1 MKYILLILLSATKF
15 VAAVPVATANFD
27 FTVFETIL
35 FTSLSGV
42 FGVFIFAFLSDKFV
56 LLWNYFY
63 QNSMPQKYINQL
75 LKKIF
80 NPYDKPKK
88 KFTFSNKMIIRVK
101 SKAGLI
107 GLCIITPILLSIP
120 LGTFLAYRFFPNH
133 NRTLLYL
140 TSSVVCWSII
150 LSLSLNKVF

>member
-15 VAAVPVATANFD
+15 VAAVPIASANFD

-42 FGVFIFAFLSDKFV
+42 FGVFIFTFLSDKFL
-56 LLWNYFY
+56 LLWKYFY
-63 QNSMPQKYINQL
+63 QNSIVEKYIDQL
-75 LKKIF
+75 FKRLF
-80 NPYDKPKK
+80 NPNDNPKK

-133 NRTLLYL
+133 KRTLLYL

-150 LSLSLNKVF
+150 LSLSLNKIF